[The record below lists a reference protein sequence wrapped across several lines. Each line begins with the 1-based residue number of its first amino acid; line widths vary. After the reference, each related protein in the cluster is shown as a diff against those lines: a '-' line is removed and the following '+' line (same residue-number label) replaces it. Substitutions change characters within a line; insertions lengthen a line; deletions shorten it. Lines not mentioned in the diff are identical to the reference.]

1 MDFLTVDSLQ
11 KLGVGMV
18 CFGMLA
24 YLFWKQQKYLAQ
36 RITKLE
42 EKEEKNE
49 LFIRE
54 NLSKIIGEQN
64 KILAKVNET
73 MLHHTKEYAK
83 LCKII
88 GKLGKLDNDDRPDCD
103 E

>member
-24 YLFWKQQKYLAQ
+24 YLFWKQQKYLSE
-36 RITKLE
+36 RISKLE
-42 EKEEKNE
+42 KKEESNE
-49 LFIRE
+49 IFIRDT
-54 NLSKIIGEQN
+54 LAKIINEQN
-64 KILAKVNET
+64 GILAKVNET
-73 MLHHTKEYAK
+73 MLHHTQEYAK

-88 GKLGKLDNDDRPDCD
+88 WRLGKLSKDDDR
-103 E
+103 EQN